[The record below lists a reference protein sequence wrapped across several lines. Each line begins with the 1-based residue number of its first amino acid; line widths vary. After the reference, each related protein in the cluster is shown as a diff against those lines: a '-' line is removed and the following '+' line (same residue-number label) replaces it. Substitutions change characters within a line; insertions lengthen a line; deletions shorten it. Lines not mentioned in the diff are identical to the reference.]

1 MKKKEGLGFFDTS
14 PSYNDWTLLGS
25 FRKLQVWIDDSLLI
39 EGHIDI
45 EVIDPTISH
54 GRSPQRKKRVLEVQ
68 LSKSENFTNSWHVNM
83 TRLDHK
89 YAGRGIAAQAYRYI
103 IKKMDLLLEA
113 GNSQS
118 KGGRKVWYDLAQI
131 KDLVVYGQ
139 TRFGQQNLI
148 ELDHENREVKLQNKQ
163 IYDGPKEMFVFACAV

>member
-1 MKKKEGLGFFDTS
+1 MKKKENLGFFDTS

-25 FRKLQVWIDDSLLI
+25 FRKLQVWVDDSLMA
-39 EGHIDI
+39 EGLLEI
-45 EVIDPTISH
+45 EVVDPTAAH

-68 LSKSENFTNSWHVNM
+68 LSKSDNFTNSWHVNM
-83 TRLDHK
+83 TRLDSK

-113 GNSQS
+113 GGSQS

-131 KDLVVYGQ
+131 KDLTVYGQ
-139 TRFGQQNLI
+139 TKFGKQNPI
-148 ELDHENREVKLQNKQ
+148 KLDHVNREVKLDNKE
-163 IYDGPKEMFVFACAV
+163 IYDGPKEMFVFACAG